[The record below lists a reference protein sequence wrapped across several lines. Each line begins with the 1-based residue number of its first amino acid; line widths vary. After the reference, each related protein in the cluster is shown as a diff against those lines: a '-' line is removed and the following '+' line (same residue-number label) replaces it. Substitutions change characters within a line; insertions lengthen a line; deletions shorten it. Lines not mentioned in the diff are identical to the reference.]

1 MESPPDMLLH
11 TSTKYCSKLRDSR
24 VSRMIGCGK
33 SAGASQRKPPKAT
46 TKPYTRHILSIDSGV
61 QRHLK
66 ATLKPSSCDP
76 KATPR
81 LHQGSTKAPP
91 RPPKPGPKPKSEI
104 RDPKEIRK
112 PKAERSFSRWAGGLL
127 ARFRVRISDFGLPSV
142 FGFRSS
148 GFRPGSRFQASTNRA
163 PKQPAK
169 SPQSYPKAWREAG
182 SRG

>member
-1 MESPPDMLLH
+1 MEGVASEYALARAHEILLQ
-11 TSTKYCSKLRDSR
+11 TTRFPGIATDRLRQKRRSKPAQATQSHH
-24 VSRMIGCGK
+24 
-33 SAGASQRKPPKAT
+33 KAT
-46 TKPYTRHILSIDSGV
+46 TRPPQGHILSIDSGV

-66 ATLKPSSCDP
+66 ATPRLPQGYP

-81 LHQGSTKAPP
+81 LPQGSTKAPP
-91 RPPKPGPKPKSEI
+91 RPPQPGPKPKSEI

-148 GFRPGSRFQASTNRA
+148 GFRPGSRFQPSTHRA

-169 SPQSYPKAWREAG
+169 SPQSYPKA
-182 SRG
+182 